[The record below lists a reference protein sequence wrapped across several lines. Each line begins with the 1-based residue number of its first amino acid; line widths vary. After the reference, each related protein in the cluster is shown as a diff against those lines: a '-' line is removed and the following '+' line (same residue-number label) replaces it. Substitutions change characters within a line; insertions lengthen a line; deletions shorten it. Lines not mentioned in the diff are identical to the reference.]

1 MNSKYKTLKKAKDS
15 FLQSNYKDAMN
26 LFGEVLQDYPNSTEA
41 YNGVI
46 LSEMALSGEDSA
58 EVLFDYYQV
67 LKEEDSESADSIIKE
82 ILDSMDNSLEKLSEI
97 FTKPIIERLE
107 FEDGI
112 LYEDFKQLVEQD
124 GNFKEIFE
132 NIMFSTKVIIT
143 KKEDFLDFLDSLV
156 EYDFTEMALSY
167 IESAVKAYP
176 NDNLLRDLLEKIST
190 KEGILIEN

>member
-1 MNSKYKTLKKAKDS
+1 MSSKYKTLKKAKDS
-15 FLQSNYKDAMN
+15 FLKSNYKDAMN

-46 LSEMALSGEDSA
+46 LSEMALSGDDSA

-97 FTKPIIERLE
+97 FTKPVVERLE

-112 LYEDFKQLVEQD
+112 LYEDFKKLVEQD
-124 GNFKEIFE
+124 GDFKEIFE

-143 KKEDFLDFLDSLV
+143 KKEDFLDFLDNLI
-156 EYDFTEMALSY
+156 EYGFTDMALSY
-167 IESAVKAYP
+167 IESAIKAYP

-190 KEGILIEN
+190 KGILIEN